1 MAAVAAAVPEVLV
14 IGTGSMAVMQVP
26 PEPRDYLEKQ
36 NILVVVEETAAAA
49 ERYNQKQPR
58 RKTVGAFHLT
68 C

>member
-1 MAAVAAAVPEVLV
+1 
-14 IGTGSMAVMQVP
+14 MQVP